1 LRYAILPAL
10 LLMLLALSGCAYYH
24 VIESGDTMYDLSK
37 EYGVSVQEIQ
47 EANPGVDPY
56 NLQIGEKLK
65 IPRFPEERVSDATG
79 RYRTPEPTKTP
90 KPVERTPK
98 PTPPPRPDERP
109 EPTPE
114 MNARPEP
121 TPEPTPAT
129 APVEENGENKFIW
142 PVQGGKVVRKFGD
155 RRAGVVDHGLEIEAP
170 AGTPVY
176 AVEAGTVIMASSR
189 FKGYGNMVIVKHN
202 NGFVSIYAFNQRLW
216 VKKDQRVKRGQKI
229 AEVGQSGR
237 AEKPMLHFE
246 LRIGSQAVDPLK
258 YLPAR

>member
-1 LRYAILPAL
+1 MRYAILPAL
-10 LLMLLALSGCAYYH
+10 LLLLLALSGCAYYH
-24 VIESGDTMYDLSK
+24 VIETGDTMYDLSK

-65 IPRFPEERVSDATG
+65 IPRFPEDRVSDITG
-79 RYRTPEPTKTP
+79 RHRTPEPTKTP

-98 PTPPPRPDERP
+98 PTPTPKPYEKP

-114 MNARPEP
+114 MNSRPEP
-121 TPEPTPAT
+121 TPQPTPAT
-129 APVEENGENKFIW
+129 APEENSGENKFVW
-142 PVQGGKVVRKFGD
+142 PVQGKIANKFGD
-155 RRAGVVDHGLEIEAP
+155 RQAGVILHGLEIAAP
-170 AGTPVY
+170 VGTPVY
-176 AVEAGTVIMASSR
+176 AAEAGTVIMASNR
-189 FKGYGNMVIVKHN
+189 FKGYGNMVIIKHS
-202 NGFVSIYAFNQRLW
+202 NGFVSIYAYNQRLW

-237 AEKPMLHFE
+237 AEKPMLLFE